1 MTGTTLKEGDAS
13 VSGRESTNWKYK
25 SLWILVRMSKQGR
38 VRDEGAPG
46 VESGAV
52 HTDES
57 TLAQEWPFATD
68 FNDHFETPKVAY
80 RDIRPLLRRCARS
93 CGVEPA
99 KLRVYDPYFCR

>member
-1 MTGTTLKEGDAS
+1 MFNRAPVWFRFRSPCDAGPEEKKRTGANTRDE
-13 VSGRESTNWKYK
+13 RENMGK
-25 SLWILVRMSKQGR
+25 
-38 VRDEGAPG
+38 RDEGAPDE
-46 VESGAV
+46 VSGAV

-68 FNDHFETPKVAY
+68 FNDHFETPKRAY

>member
-1 MTGTTLKEGDAS
+1 MTNGGNMGK
-13 VSGRESTNWKYK
+13 
-25 SLWILVRMSKQGR
+25 
-38 VRDEGAPG
+38 RDEGAPDE
-46 VESGAV
+46 VSGAV

-68 FNDHFETPKVAY
+68 FNDHFETPKRAY